1 VDEKLDHMK
10 GKVKVKVKEKAGWL
24 ADDRELE
31 REGKRDQV
39 KSDVKKTIDD
49 AGDAVK
55 RGVDQVSDSARAT
68 E

>member
-1 VDEKLDHMK
+1 MDEKLEHMK
-10 GKVKVKVKEKAGWL
+10 GKVKEKAGWV

-55 RGVDQVSDSARAT
+55 RGVDQVPDSASTR